1 MSTNLI
7 DIVFSHCD
15 DAFLHLEKSIDV
27 KYIIDNNDVLISTM
41 ATTWKHQSYDNHSSF
56 TCENMIEIFKYVIA
70 EMKQNALN
78 EIRNGISDIVL
89 TVDSILSNR
98 KYYKKLQHSII
109 KYGYEFELYITVELL

>member
-1 MSTNLI
+1 
-7 DIVFSHCD
+7 
-15 DAFLHLEKSIDV
+15 
-27 KYIIDNNDVLISTM
+27 M